1 MHLEI
6 FNEQQLQLLPV
17 VSKFKNEFYMVGGT
31 AVALHIGHRVSIDF
45 DLFNN
50 GGIKP
55 KNIIDKF
62 KKNQETILVT
72 LNRDGQLNLVCRNV
86 KFTFFNFEYDV
97 AHPILIEKSITIPSL
112 LDLAAMKAFALGLR
126 SKWKDYVDL
135 YFILKTSYNIH
146 EIADKAVTLFGQLF
160 SEKLFRGQLNYFE
173 GISFEEQ
180 VEFMPGFEVSE
191 NEVKEFLIDAALTGF

>member
-31 AVALHIGHRVSIDF
+31 AVALHIGHRLSIDF
-45 DLFNN
+45 DLFKN
-50 GGIKP
+50 GVIKP

-62 KKNQETILVT
+62 KKNHETILVT
-72 LNRDGQLNLVCRNV
+72 LNREGQLNLVCRNV
-86 KFTFFNFEYDV
+86 KFTFFNFGYDV
-97 AHPILIEKSITIPSL
+97 PHPVLIEKSITIPSL

-135 YFILKTSYNIH
+135 YFILKASYNIH

-160 SEKLFRGQLNYFE
+160 SEKLFRGQLNYFQ
-173 GISFEEQ
+173 GISFDEQ
-180 VEFMPGFEVSE
+180 IEFMPDFEVNE
-191 NEVKEFLIDAALTGF
+191 KEVKDFLTDAALTGF